1 MSDWK
6 TRLTKTLEP
15 MLREQDPRPKI
26 SVYHDMPCAIFHYL
40 PESEW
45 ALRRELSMLKTRLE
59 QTGKRI
65 TVISL
70 AECLNSALA
79 AEKMSVEAVAQAER
93 DSGAPALI
101 ETLHAVLDD
110 YQPLDNLVAQMVPKD
125 ADPLRD
131 IVFLTRAG
139 SLFPFYRTSAL
150 MEQLKGK
157 VKVPVILFY
166 PGTID
171 GVSALSFMGV
181 MEPDANYRPR
191 IF

>member
-1 MSDWK
+1 MD
-6 TRLTKTLEP
+6 
-15 MLREQDPRPKI
+15 
-26 SVYHDMPCAIFHYL
+26 
-40 PESEW
+40 
-45 ALRRELSMLKTRLE
+45 
-59 QTGKRI
+59 
-65 TVISL
+65 
-70 AECLNSALA
+70 CLNAALA
-79 AEKMSVEAVAQAER
+79 AEKMTVEEVAQAER
-93 DSGAPALI
+93 DAGASALI

-110 YQPLDNLVAQMVPKD
+110 YQPLDNLVAQMVPAD
-125 ADPLRD
+125 ADPFRD

-181 MEPDANYRPR
+181 MEPDANYRPK